1 VLPGPRVPA
10 LRTNSVTYTDGLLT
24 SDAARPVLTA

>member
-10 LRTNSVTYTDGLLT
+10 LRTNSVSYTDGLLT
-24 SDAARPVLTA
+24 AGLARPVLTA